1 MPGFPLYARPMR
13 HILQNLTNPVS
24 DLVVFIDGESIVIDK
39 PVGLPVNT
47 PRKGGLSVE
56 VQLPTL
62 CFGFQRPPFIVHRL
76 DQDTS
81 GCLLLARNPKAQKRF
96 NAAFEAGTVEK
107 TYVAVL
113 EGAPDGE
120 AGVIDLPIAKVS
132 SAQYGWHMVAD
143 AQGKAATTN
152 WRVLDRKDALT
163 LVEFKPETG
172 RTHQLRVHA
181 LSGLGLPILGDPLYG
196 NGRGS
201 MMLHASHLL
210 VPRDGKP
217 AIEVASALPE
227 RFAALGFGL

>member
-1 MPGFPLYARPMR
+1 MR
-13 HILQNLTNPVS
+13 HILQNLVNPVS
-24 DLVVFIDGESIVIDK
+24 DLVIFIDGEAVVIDK

-56 VQLPTL
+56 VQLPML

-96 NAAFEAGTVEK
+96 NATFEAGNVEK

-113 EGAPDGE
+113 EGTPEGE
-120 AGVIDLPIAKVS
+120 AGMIDLPIAKVS
-132 SAQYGWHMVAD
+132 SAQHGWHMVANAD
-143 AQGKAATTN
+143 GKAAVTH
-152 WRVLDRKDALT
+152 WRVLGRKDALT
-163 LVEFKPETG
+163 LIEFKPETG

-201 MMLHASHLL
+201 MMLHASRL
-210 VPRDGKP
+210 VVQRDGKP
-217 AIEVASALPE
+217 SIEAASALPE
-227 RFAALGFGL
+227 RFAALGFAL